1 MYKLLVN
8 APTGAQEIVTV
19 GEGGGYFDTSRV
31 LWDERADGP
40 LPDITLGGMVRNG
53 QALEFDQSR
62 MDSHTAAIEPHV
74 QEVSNAQAREALI
87 RSGISISSVDAAL
100 AAITDP
106 VEREVAVTQ
115 WEYRSMIR
123 RDAELVVSMAGAMNL
138 TPAQVDDLFR
148 LAATL

>member
-1 MYKLLVN
+1 MTVIIRASGNIGPFKVVETLQDRLRCDGVDYPFTVLGAYTLSN
-8 APTGAQEIVTV
+8 DDSLAPVPA
-19 GEGGGYFDTSRV
+19 
-31 LWDERADGP
+31 P
-40 LPDITLGGMVRNG
+40 KP
-53 QALEFDQSR
+53 
-62 MDSHTAAIEPHV
+62 EPV
-74 QEVSNAQAREALI
+74 PSEVSNAQARESLI
-87 RSGISISSVDAAL
+87 RLGISISSVDAAL

-115 WEYRSMIR
+115 WEYRSTIR

>member
-1 MYKLLVN
+1 MTVIIRASGNIGPFKAVETMQDRLRCDGVDYPFTVLGAYTLSN
-8 APTGAQEIVTV
+8 DDSLAPTPAP
-19 GEGGGYFDTSRV
+19 S
-31 LWDERADGP
+31 P
-40 LPDITLGGMVRNG
+40 
-53 QALEFDQSR
+53 
-62 MDSHTAAIEPHV
+62 EPV
-74 QEVSNAQAREALI
+74 PSEVSNAQAREALI

-115 WEYRSMIR
+115 WEYRSTIR